1 MFVPENRDNEPFNTD
16 DKDEQIKYGMPVGYI
31 YDKALEKARREL
43 FEKAMNHIV
52 IDKHS
57 VIDPHIYPHRA
68 IRVSLFVGSLT
79 ER

>member
-1 MFVPENRDNEPFNTD
+1 
-16 DKDEQIKYGMPVGYI
+16 MPVGYI